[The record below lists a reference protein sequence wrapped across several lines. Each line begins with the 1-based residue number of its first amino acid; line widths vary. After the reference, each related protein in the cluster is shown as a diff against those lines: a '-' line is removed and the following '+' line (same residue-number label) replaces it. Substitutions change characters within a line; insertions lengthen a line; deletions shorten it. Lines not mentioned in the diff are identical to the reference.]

1 MTHCNM
7 RKESDR
13 VAAESLRL
21 FPQTERR
28 VERLILSDPV
38 GVEAGG
44 IGAGVAASEN
54 VLGGFGKGILTASFI
69 MTQVLHEEDIGSTDI

>member
-1 MTHCNM
+1 
-7 RKESDR
+7 
-13 VAAESLRL
+13 
-21 FPQTERR
+21 
-28 VERLILSDPV
+28 LSDPV